1 MISIRYI
8 LGFSLILQLVSGKAV
23 SEDEG
28 SVNLVPDD
36 VSTYNVTSGGSNV
49 VDVGAPVTDDGR
61 LWTDDGGVL
70 SYRPPQST

>member
-1 MISIRYI
+1 MISIRYL
-8 LGFSLILQLVSGKAV
+8 LGFILTLQLVSGKAV
-23 SEDEG
+23 SDDEG

-36 VSTYNVTSGGSNV
+36 VATYNVTSEESNV